1 VFGVFRGYNAD
12 NLESNGVHKVE
23 SRRFVLVSADHPLIT
38 AISENSDQLQ
48 ATDVE
53 QMAEQMV
60 KVAQPLYDTLM
71 PLVKE
76 QVRSQIKVCD
86 MSRANV
92 SIHPA
97 EYASWEQVAQRLVV
111 EQQTP
116 ITQRRE
122 QSIAAMV
129 NSPTD
134 VELIKAEYANKL
146 RDVESKVYHTPR
158 DFFLEITAH
167 YNFL

>member
-1 VFGVFRGYNAD
+1 M
-12 NLESNGVHKVE
+12 HKVE

-38 AISENSDQLQ
+38 AIQENSDQLQ
-48 ATDVE
+48 TSDVE

-60 KVAQPLYDTLM
+60 KVAQPLYDTLI

-86 MSRANV
+86 MSKASV

-97 EYASWEQVAQRLVV
+97 EFNTWEQVAQRLVT
-111 EQQTP
+111 EQQAP
-116 ITQRRE
+116 IAQRRD
-122 QSIAAMV
+122 QSL
-129 NSPTD
+129 NSMASSDTET
-134 VELIKAEYANKL
+134 ELIKAEYAGKL
-146 RDVESKVYHTPR
+146 RDVEMGVYHQPR